1 MIFWALE
8 ERKKRRER
16 NRAELEAE
24 IQARVEAQA
33 QARRRLRAEALA
45 EGQAETAQRYEK
57 WLAKVA
63 EERNIPLADL
73 LPPPQEPRQ
82 NPD

>member
-24 IQARVEAQA
+24 IQARAEAQA
-33 QARRRLRAEALA
+33 QARERLR
-45 EGQAETAQRYEK
+45 AETAQRYES

-63 EERNIPLADL
+63 VEKGIPLADL
-73 LPPPQEPRQ
+73 LPPPEHP
-82 NPD
+82 